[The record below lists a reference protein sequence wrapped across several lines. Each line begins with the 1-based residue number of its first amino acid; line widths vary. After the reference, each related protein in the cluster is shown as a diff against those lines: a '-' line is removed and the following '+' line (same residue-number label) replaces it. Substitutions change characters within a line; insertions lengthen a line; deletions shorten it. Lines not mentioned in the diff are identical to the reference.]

1 MFFPTSPHLPTVGDV
16 VCFRHQHQPYTV
28 ALHSP
33 DRTLYHLIGLDEPA
47 RVEVLA
53 WYPTVGDRVE
63 VLFCPYAQYLQ
74 GKFDQYL
81 RQRYSAKG
89 SDKEAIDRTLGRIK
103 TAMKQAQN
111 YRTGELLRVEG
122 ELAQVKFSGG
132 AEVLP
137 FHCLAVVDRD
147 PKTQQ
152 PAAALPPVSFPSPAS
167 IAHTHPAPARESR
180 PTPDKIPALHRQL
193 ESL

>member
-1 MFFPTSPHLPTVGDV
+1 MFFPTSPHIPTVGDV

-53 WYPTVGDRVE
+53 WYPQAGDRVE
-63 VLFCPYAQYLQ
+63 VLFAPYITHLQ
-74 GKFDQYL
+74 RKFDKWNCQWWGATAAD
-81 RQRYSAKG
+81 RP
-89 SDKEAIDRTLGRIK
+89 AIEQTLGRIK
-103 TAMKQAQN
+103 AAMKLAQN

-137 FHCLAVVDRD
+137 FICLSVVEREKQNAKASNRADI
-147 PKTQQ
+147 
-152 PAAALPPVSFPSPAS
+152 AA
-167 IAHTHPAPARESR
+167 
-180 PTPDKIPALHRQL
+180 
-193 ESL
+193 